1 MSSTNAAAIAASV
14 VEQLGGRYSTE
25 LGIDLDADD
34 EEVERWFLAATLF
47 GARISAQIAGRTF
60 HELERA
66 GIRRIAD
73 ADKFS
78 RDDLIAILD
87 AGGYARYDLRTA
99 TRIEDL
105 AKVVTERYDA
115 TVAEF
120 GRRYTDPGE
129 LEGAL
134 GELPGWGAVTVGLFL
149 RELRGVWPGAQP
161 PLDARAADAA
171 RHLGLIAPGTKG
183 ELARIT
189 HLAELAGCDVRDL
202 ESALVRL
209 AHAHR
214 RMADCPGCR
223 ACLALESGE
232 PGSDAP
238 KSEQSA
244 GRSATREDSASRKR

>member
-47 GARISAQIAGRTF
+47 GARISAQIAERTF

-78 RDDLIAILD
+78 RDDLVAILD
-87 AGGYARYDLRTA
+87 AGGYARYDFRTA
-99 TRIEDL
+99 TRLEEL
-105 AKVVTERYDA
+105 ADAVTERYDGA
-115 TVAEF
+115 AAEF
-120 GRRYTDPGE
+120 GRRYTEPRE
-129 LEGAL
+129 LEDAL
-134 GELPGWGAVTVGLFL
+134 GALPGWGAVTVGLFL

-161 PLDARAADAA
+161 ALDGRAADAA

-223 ACLALESGE
+223 ACLALETAE
-232 PGSDAP
+232 PALEPRRPERSSAP
-238 KSEQSA
+238 PAKSSK
-244 GRSATREDSASRKR
+244 STSRRR

>member
-1 MSSTNAAAIAASV
+1 MPASRHRSRGAPSTSS
-14 VEQLGGRYSTE
+14 
-25 LGIDLDADD
+25 
-34 EEVERWFLAATLF
+34 
-47 GARISAQIAGRTF
+47 
-60 HELERA
+60 ERA

-87 AGGYARYDLRTA
+87 AGGYARYDFRTA
-99 TRIEDL
+99 TRLEDL
-105 AKVVTERYDA
+105 AKVVIERYDG

-120 GRRYTDPGE
+120 GRRYTDPGQ
-129 LEGAL
+129 LESAL

-189 HLAELAGCDVRDL
+189 HLAELAGTAT
-202 ESALVRL
+202 SAISSPLWSGSRY
-209 AHAHR
+209 AHR

-223 ACLALESGE
+223 ACVALEAAE
-232 PGSDAP
+232 PALDPRGPARPPDP
-238 KSEQSA
+238 RRTL
-244 GRSATREDSASRKR
+244 GDSARRRR